1 VELYREALALSEDK
15 REELTRLLTERST
28 PVNNEATTALRFLD
42 IDDEAAGILAYAIDG
57 GEITE
62 SDVAPVW
69 ARFADAKSSGS
80 KIRIYAEM
88 SAIPSTSGAVIV
100 EKLKHLGSIMSTL
113 ERMAIVGDAGWM
125 GLYARIINPITKPDI
140 RHFTTEQR
148 DEAIA
153 WIQE

>member
-1 VELYREALALSEDK
+1 MYMGALCENKTVEDGNDGLA
-15 REELTRLLTERST
+15 RST
-28 PVNNEATTALRFLD
+28 NMNETTPGIRFLD
-42 IDDEAAGILAYAIDG
+42 IDDEAAGILAYAVDG

-62 SDVAPVW
+62 EDVAPVW
-69 ARFADAKSSGS
+69 ARFEDAKANDK

-88 SAIPSTSGAVIV
+88 SAIPSTSGGVIV

-125 GLYARIINPITKPDI
+125 GIYAKLVNPVTKPDI

-148 DEAIA
+148 DAAVA

>member
-1 VELYREALALSEDK
+1 MYMGALCENKTVEDGNDGLA
-15 REELTRLLTERST
+15 RSANMNETT
-28 PVNNEATTALRFLD
+28 PGIRFLD
-42 IDDEAAGILAYAIDG
+42 IDDEAAGILAYAVDG

-62 SDVAPVW
+62 ADVAPVW
-69 ARFADAKSSGS
+69 ARFEDAKANDK

-88 SAIPSTSGAVIV
+88 SAIPSTSGGVIV

-125 GLYARIINPITKPDI
+125 GIYAKLVNPVTKPDI

-148 DEAIA
+148 DEAVA

>member
-1 VELYREALALSEDK
+1 MNDTVAK
-15 REELTRLLTERST
+15 GI
-28 PVNNEATTALRFLD
+28 RFLD
-42 IDDEAAGILAYAIDG
+42 IDDEVAGILAYAVDG

-62 SDVAPVW
+62 DDAAPIW
-69 ARFADAKSSGS
+69 TRFEDAKASDK

-88 SAIPSTSGAVIV
+88 SAIPSATGGMIV
-100 EKLKHLGSIMSTL
+100 EKFKHLGSIMSTL

-125 GLYARIINPITKPDI
+125 GLYAKIVNPVTKPDI
-140 RHFTTEQR
+140 RHFTTDQR